1 MELATIEMERPK
13 AREAFLDYRKAVRQR
28 HNAEDEEIMR
38 GYKALAAG
46 KTLIHLSRTM
56 VAGGTKEQTW
66 GFRKPFDENV
76 SVLPRLAVCRAHV
89 RTAFTNGVRRDGSLE
104 IRSKE
109 AVAGHN
115 NFDRVR
121 FDERTF
127 PQHELCDEGRTDW
140 LQRFKAL
147 VPIVPPALRPG
158 FGLHNYHVLWE
169 AEWKLHTP
177 PAPVDPALLKWIGG
191 DLYAVI
197 ATWDLT
203 ELEQAVLSGRRA

>member
-13 AREAFLDYRKAVRQR
+13 ARQAFLDYRKAVRER

-56 VAGGTKEQTW
+56 SAGGTYEYHWRSGWT
-66 GFRKPFDENV
+66 DESHT

-89 RTAFTNGVRRDGSLE
+89 RTAYTDAISRDGSLE
-104 IRSKE
+104 MRSKE
-109 AVAGHN
+109 EVAGHN
-115 NFDRVR
+115 TFDRVR
-121 FDERTF
+121 FAERTF
-127 PQHELCDEGRTDW
+127 PSHELHDQWVRDDR
-140 LQRFKAL
+140 QRFRAM

-169 AEWKLHTP
+169 AEWALSRPEP
-177 PAPVDPALLKWIGG
+177 PADPALLKRIGG

-203 ELEQAVLSGRRA
+203 ELEQAVLSGRR